1 MEHLE
6 QLRYSG
12 LFDSRV
18 PRYTSYPPANR
29 FLPSEGSLYQGE
41 WLDAVPDGAALSL
54 YVHVPYCKALCWFC
68 ACRTQAAENGRTIEQ
83 YVDALLAELAQL
95 RRKLPK
101 SVHLGRLHLGGGTPT
116 MIKPAQMDR
125 LLDKI
130 FEALP
135 PTDSF
140 DFSVEVDSTDT
151 SKEMIDNLVKNGMNR
166 AMIGVQ
172 DFDPVVQRAIGR
184 AQSFEQTFR
193 VVHLMRDAG
202 LEHIDM
208 ELLYGLPRQTAATIA
223 ETAQQ
228 VLSVDPDRVAVSE
241 YSHVPN
247 LAKRQILIDAR
258 GLPTAEDAF
267 LNSQVARHM
276 LMTDGY
282 EQVGMDH
289 YVKQGDSLIA
299 ARDAG
304 TLRRDFEGYSDNA
317 SYALIG
323 LGASAISRF
332 PQGYVQNASAT
343 SVYCKHINT
352 GSLAGNRGYGLT
364 QSDQVVAK
372 LIEMLMCQFE
382 IDITAIHAAF
392 PKSKVLIDRL
402 LNGVRQVF
410 NPFLIEKAEK
420 LVIKKEF
427 RPLARLVCSTIDHLG
442 RTNGAY

>member
-1 MEHLE
+1 M
-6 QLRYSG
+6 
-12 LFDSRV
+12 

-29 FLPSEGSLYQGE
+29 FIPSEGSLYQNE

-68 ACRTQAAENGRTIEQ
+68 ACRTQAAENGKAIDQ
-83 YVDALLAELAQL
+83 YVDVLLAELAQL
-95 RRKLPK
+95 RRKLPR
-101 SVHLGRLHLGGGTPT
+101 SVHLSRLHLGGGTPT
-116 MIKPAQMDR
+116 MIKPPQMAR
-125 LLDKI
+125 LLDKV
-130 FEALP
+130 FEAIP
-135 PTDSF
+135 PAEQL
-140 DFSVEVDSTDT
+140 DFSVEVDSTET
-151 SKEMIDNLVKNGMNR
+151 SKEMIENLVTHGMNR

-172 DFDPVVQRAIGR
+172 DFDPTVQRAIGR
-184 AQSFEQTFR
+184 TQSFEQTFQ
-193 VVHLMRDAG
+193 VVQLMRDAG

-241 YSHVPN
+241 YSHLPN
-247 LAKRQILIDAR
+247 LAKRQILIDTR

-276 LMTDGY
+276 LLTDGY

-289 YVKQGDSLIA
+289 YVKRGDSLIA

-304 TLRRDFEGYSDNA
+304 TLRRDFEGYSDNV

-364 QSDQVVAK
+364 RNDQVVAK
-372 LIEMLMCQFE
+372 LIEMLMCRFE
-382 IDITAIHAAF
+382 IDIPAIHAAF
-392 PKSKVLIDRL
+392 PASTALIDQL

-410 NPFLIEKAEK
+410 KPFLVEEAGC
-420 LVIKKEF
+420 LVIKTEC
-427 RPLARLVCSTIDHLG
+427 RPLARVVCSTIDHIG
-442 RTNGAY
+442 RTDDTY